1 MSADRA
7 HTIWKSQGCAWQF
20 RLLSCEGCASP
31 ATLADSIPPAAG
43 HKITHHLGRRP
54 LTENVENPAPKKITT
69 FIRNVRERVGTVVVG
84 QDVVVER
91 TLIALFTG
99 GHLLLQGVPGLAK
112 TLLVSVLSKSIDL
125 DFARIQF
132 TIDLLPSD
140 ILGSEILDQRTNEF
154 RTHKG
159 PIFTN
164 LLLADEINR
173 AAPKVQGALLEAMQE
188 RKVTIADENHTLPA
202 PFLVIATQNPVE
214 QAGTFELPEAQLDRF
229 MLCHRLIYPTPD
241 EEREVLKRN
250 MALGVRREDKGAI
263 AKTEFD
269 VLDKEPVGSTENLVE
284 CMEAVQDIYVSD
296 TFVEHVVELVNRTRN
311 HPNIE
316 LGCSPRA
323 GIALIKASR
332 ARALIH
338 GRNYVIPEDLFALAE
353 DVILHRVRLNYEAL
367 ADGLTGP
374 DVLQDMLK
382 SMGATPSTI
391 AGNGQAV
398 AAT

>member
-1 MSADRA
+1 MAQA
-7 HTIWKSQGCAWQF
+7 TIDPGVGEF
-20 RLLSCEGCASP
+20 
-31 ATLADSIPPAAG
+31 
-43 HKITHHLGRRP
+43 IT
-54 LTENVENPAPKKITT
+54 AI
-69 FIRNVRERVGTVVVG
+69 RERVAKVVVG

-112 TLLVSVLSKSIDL
+112 TLLVSVLSKSVDL

-140 ILGSEILDQRTNEF
+140 ILGSEILDPRTGEF
-154 RTHKG
+154 STRKG

-188 RKVTIADENHTLPA
+188 RRVTIGDENYVLPA

-229 MLCHRLIYPTPD
+229 MLCHRLVYPTHA

-250 MALGVRREDKGAI
+250 AGLGIQRRDGGAI
-263 AKTEFD
+263 VETEFD
-269 VLDKEPVGSTENLVE
+269 VLDKEPVGSGDDLIAA
-284 CMEAVQDIYVSD
+284 MEAVHKVHVSD
-296 TFVEHVVELVNRTRN
+296 TFVEHVINLVSLTRD
-311 HPNIE
+311 HPQIE

-323 GIALIKASR
+323 GIAIVKSAR
-332 ARALIH
+332 ARAIIH
-338 GRNYVIPEDLFALAE
+338 GRDYCIPEDLYALAE
-353 DVILHRVRLNYEAL
+353 DVILHRIRLTYEAV
-367 ADGLTGP
+367 ADGYTGP
-374 DVLQDMLK
+374 KVLNTLLQRLGQ
-382 SMGATPSTI
+382 GA
-391 AGNGQAV
+391 
-398 AAT
+398 